1 MPLHYLS
8 RITHTYRSHSNLRR
22 VIQVTQALISEKK
35 KKRYH
40 GMIEKFTR
48 ILIQHTLAHPLH
60 SLNVNSA
67 RGKVNP
73 LRVSY

>member
-35 KKRYH
+35 KKK
-40 GMIEKFTR
+40 I
-48 ILIQHTLAHPLH
+48 
-60 SLNVNSA
+60 SWDD
-67 RGKVNP
+67 
-73 LRVSY
+73 